1 MEQKVVI
8 TDVDIP
14 FDRLVI
20 LIVKINLAVLGFV
33 LCLLALFVALSG
45 GFGLVISF
53 FQPVVLIPLLVGLI
67 IGLAYLYKDKIK
79 IPMIFYYFKDKI
91 NRKQD

>member
-8 TDVDIP
+8 TDIDIP

-33 LCLLALFVALSG
+33 LCLLALFVALAEG
-45 GFGLVISF
+45 VGLVISF
-53 FQPVVLIPLLVGLI
+53 FQPVVLIPLLVVLI
-67 IGLAYLYKDKIK
+67 IGLAYRYKDKIK

-91 NRKQD
+91 NRKKD

>member
-20 LIVKINLAVLGFV
+20 LIVKINLAVLGFA
-33 LCLLALFVALSG
+33 LALGMIFLAVSNILFGSPLVFSPLAL
-45 GFGLVISF
+45 
-53 FQPVVLIPLLVGLI
+53 GLI
-67 IGLAYLYKDKIK
+67 VIVGGILIYIYIFMKD
-79 IPMIFYYFKDKI
+79 
-91 NRKQD
+91 